1 MYCFLAS
8 GATVFSVACLHTDQ
22 AAAGDF
28 AVAAGQDV
36 GHAGAHLDDWKLFPP
51 DDRCGKTAT
60 TRTVDTQT
68 FVVFK
73 CSMVGHALYR
83 EPIKRRRDLLQA
95 QTVQEMLDVGLV
107 STPVAS

>member
-1 MYCFLAS
+1 M
-8 GATVFSVACLHTDQ
+8 
-22 AAAGDF
+22 
-28 AVAAGQDV
+28 
-36 GHAGAHLDDWKLFPP
+36 
-51 DDRCGKTAT
+51 AT

-73 CSMVGHALYR
+73 CSMVGHALYG

-107 STPVAS
+107 STPVAG